1 MTTFTYLEPLTEGH
15 CTFWAQM
22 VLEAAAR
29 DARVG
34 RLRLVTGPQ
43 IAERIGDRVAG
54 LGGEVVVIEP
64 DTLARMTQGRLLAR
78 GWAQWQAARREA
90 RKGPVFLPF
99 FDHAVVAAALDP
111 RPIPGGGRISGVIFR
126 PPNRHGLADTWQS
139 RIDSLRRW
147 TTYSL
152 ARRTLGGP
160 LLTLDEVAPASSA
173 GRATGAL
180 RYLPDPAPD
189 LSLLASASPV
199 LRDDGRRVV
208 LVFGALTERKGI
220 FQALAAWEMLDP
232 AFHAGHALRFV
243 GRLGADERD
252 RFLRARDGCRK
263 RRPDMRIELEDR
275 FVSDLDL
282 AREVLSAAVILAP
295 YQNHVGSSGV
305 LHWAVAAVRPL
316 ITQNTGLIGYQVE
329 RYGLGRATDC
339 TDPARIATALL
350 DCDSGASAI
359 SGAFLKEHSPGAAIE
374 AVLRTALDD

>member
-1 MTTFTYLEPLTEGH
+1 MTTLTYLEPLTDGH

-34 RLRLVTGPQ
+34 RFRLVTAPEM
-43 IAERIGDRVAG
+43 ADRLRDRVAG
-54 LGGEVVVIEP
+54 LGGEVVVIDPE
-64 DTLARMTQGRLLAR
+64 TLARMTQGRLLAR

-160 LLTLDEVAPASSA
+160 LLTLDEAAPASSA
-173 GRATGAL
+173 GQRSAAL

-189 LSLLASASPV
+189 LTLLTSANPV
-199 LRDDGRRVV
+199 PCDDGRRVV

-220 FQALAAWEMLDP
+220 FQALAAWDHLSP
-232 AFHAGHALRFV
+232 AFRANHVLRFV
-243 GRLGADERD
+243 GRLGADERAP
-252 RFLRARDGCRK
+252 FLAALKACRARH
-263 RRPDMRIELEDR
+263 PDARVDLEDR

-282 AREVLSAAVILAP
+282 AGEVLGAHVILAP

-305 LHWAVAAVRPL
+305 LHWAVAAGRPL

-329 RYGLGRATDC
+329 RYGLGHATDC
-339 TDPARIATALL
+339 TDPAGIAAALH
-350 DCDSGASAI
+350 DCDSSAAARPE
-359 SGAFLKEHSPGAAIE
+359 AFSQEHTPAAAVE
-374 AVLRTALDD
+374 TVLRTVLGA